1 MEGHAHE
8 ALTGIAA
15 VAVAALACGV
25 ILERLRQPA
34 IVGYILAGVL
44 LGPSGL
50 GLVQDRT
57 GIDSL
62 AELGVLMLLFLIG
75 MELSLRA
82 FRRVWVLALVTT
94 LVQIGASVG
103 VMLIAARLLGW
114 SVPAAILF
122 GFAIALSSTA
132 VAVKVMESLGELRR
146 RTGRIAV
153 GVLIAQDLAVVPMM
167 ITVNAMGGDSV
178 DWLVVP
184 KILFSVA
191 FLVGLILYLS
201 GGRKV
206 ELPFSRVVAGHAD
219 LLPLSALCF
228 CFGLAALSGLLGL
241 SAAYGA
247 FLAGLIIGNSTDRQ
261 PMLGATQPI
270 QSVLMMVFFLSVGL
284 LIDLDYIWD
293 NLSIVL
299 ALFAIITIFKTAI
312 NVAALTLMGQAL
324 HHAFLAGIMIAQV
337 GEFSFLLAVIA
348 VDVNVISETNSRL
361 IIAVTVMS
369 LALSPLWV
377 FTGRRV
383 QLLVSYGVT
392 EGRELIKLVYGPEV
406 ELVSDVIGNA
416 RTSTQRQLRKAA
428 FWIRRRRLRGKR
440 EPETDQSS
448 EAAPPFIKTGDTSAA
463 VEILPPAKTEPQR
476 GCPQT
481 EHLVIDAESMP
492 TSQAKPAPK
501 RKLAPRKAA
510 IRKSTSKTVTMS
522 KGAPAKKPRSRRK
535 PTGSRK
541 DA

>member
-1 MEGHAHE
+1 
-8 ALTGIAA
+8 
-15 VAVAALACGV
+15 
-25 ILERLRQPA
+25 
-34 IVGYILAGVL
+34 
-44 LGPSGL
+44 
-50 GLVQDRT
+50 
-57 GIDSL
+57 
-62 AELGVLMLLFLIG
+62 
-75 MELSLRA
+75 
-82 FRRVWVLALVTT
+82 
-94 LVQIGASVG
+94 
-103 VMLIAARLLGW
+103 
-114 SVPAAILF
+114 
-122 GFAIALSSTA
+122 
-132 VAVKVMESLGELRR
+132 
-146 RTGRIAV
+146 
-153 GVLIAQDLAVVPMM
+153 VLIAQDLAVVPMM
-167 ITVNAMGGDSV
+167 ITINAMGGDSV
-178 DWLVVP
+178 DWLVMP

-247 FLAGLIIGNSTDRQ
+247 FLAGLVIGNSTDRQ

-293 NLSIVL
+293 NLGIVL

-348 VDVNVISETNSRL
+348 VDVNVISESNSRL
-361 IIAVTVMS
+361 VIAVTVMS

-406 ELVSDVIGNA
+406 ELVSDVIGDA

-428 FWIRRRRLRGKR
+428 FWIRRRRLRRKR
-440 EPETDQSS
+440 ESETDQSS
-448 EAAPPFIKTGDTSAA
+448 EANTPFIKTGDTSAA
-463 VEILPPAKTEPQR
+463 VKIHLPGKTEPQPA
-476 GCPQT
+476 GLQT
-481 EHLVIDAESMP
+481 EPSVSDAEPAP
-492 TSQAKPAPK
+492 TAKAKPATRGK
-501 RKLAPRKAA
+501 YAPRKSAV
-510 IRKSTSKTVTMS
+510 RKSTSKAMS
-522 KGAPAKKPRSRRK
+522 MGKGAPAKKSRSRRS